1 MANWYSGVL
10 KFVLSFSWAPY
21 VLIKVYSTG
30 RRRYGHPAL
39 NGVLPEPWLP
49 LKKGQALTNNENGN
63 HRRPKDSGDQAVVL
77 TLRKRYSV
85 GPRRSARQQSQ
96 DSRRER
102 GSTSVVRLEGP
113 STTVDPTVINNPW
126 EDARPGAT
134 STPRRSYSLRAPPL
148 KHRLSYDHASGV
160 IMLPDDG
167 NWLQQD
173 GDEADDD
180 DSDEEPHY
188 EGTTTNGLETES
200 IHNEE
205 TTSVVD
211 APSSPS
217 RPSRY
222 GTYFHHPERAA
233 ARRRQSIPG
242 AFTPSS

>member
-1 MANWYSGVL
+1 M
-10 KFVLSFSWAPY
+10 
-21 VLIKVYSTG
+21 
-30 RRRYGHPAL
+30 

-49 LKKGQALTNNENGN
+49 LKKGQTLTNNENGN
-63 HRRPKDSGDQAVVL
+63 HRRPPKDSGDQAVVL

-85 GPRRSARQQSQ
+85 GPRRSVRRPSQ
-96 DSRRER
+96 DSRREG
-102 GSTSVVRLEGP
+102 GSTSTAGVRLEAPDG
-113 STTVDPTVINNPW
+113 STTVDPVINNPW
-126 EDARPGAT
+126 EDARPGIT
-134 STPRRSYSLRAPPL
+134 STPRRSYRHGAPPL
-148 KHRLSYDHASGV
+148 RHRLSYDHASGV

-180 DSDEEPHY
+180 DSDELDY

-205 TTSVVD
+205 ISSVVD

-242 AFTPSS
+242 AFSPSS

>member
-1 MANWYSGVL
+1 MSN
-10 KFVLSFSWAPY
+10 KD
-21 VLIKVYSTG
+21 YSTG

-49 LKKGQALTNNENGN
+49 LKKGQTLTNNENGN
-63 HRRPKDSGDQAVVL
+63 HRRPTKDSGDQAVVL

-85 GPRRSARQQSQ
+85 GPRRSGRRQSQ
-96 DSRRER
+96 DSRREG
-102 GSTSVVRLEGP
+102 GSTSTAGVRLEGP
-113 STTVDPTVINNPW
+113 DGSSTVDPTVINNPW
-126 EDARPGAT
+126 EDARPGTARTAT
-134 STPRRSYSLRAPPL
+134 PPRRTYHHAHRAPPL
-148 KHRLSYDHASGV
+148 RHRLSYDHASGV

-167 NWLQQD
+167 DWLQQD
-173 GDEADDD
+173 GEEADDD
-180 DSDEEPHY
+180 DSDEANY
-188 EGTTTNGLETES
+188 GGTTNGLETES

-205 TTSVVD
+205 SSSAVD

-242 AFTPSS
+242 AFSPSS